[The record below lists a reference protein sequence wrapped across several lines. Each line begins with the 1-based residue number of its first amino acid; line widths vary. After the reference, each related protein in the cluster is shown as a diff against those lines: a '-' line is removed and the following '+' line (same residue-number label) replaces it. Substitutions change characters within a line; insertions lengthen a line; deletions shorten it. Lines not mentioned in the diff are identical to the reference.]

1 MGSIDMDYQFL
12 IWAILLGGLSAAS
25 LPLGSVLGLVW
36 NPGNRIIGM
45 MTAFGGGALL
55 AALAIEL
62 VAPTAMH
69 LVHAET
75 DAAKD
80 EAGHHL
86 ISLLFGA
93 ICGGTVFVVLD
104 EIINSKG
111 GFLRK
116 TSSTIEYFT
125 NRKAARRREIL
136 EHLSVSELV
145 RHLPLEAIEEMV
157 TKINE
162 KSFAA
167 GETIFEEGDEGDE
180 VVFLESGSVTVVRDE
195 QEIALLEGGDV
206 LGEIALVTGA
216 PRTATAIAKEE
227 TTAFSFPKEDFDD
240 WRSRYQEFEEA
251 ATRLA
256 VSRLKELVDRD
267 GVEIDAD
274 AWVDDA
280 MGSLMETAV
289 VPTESQL
296 QEVSKEHGGAPLAIW
311 LGIMLDGIP
320 ESFVIGSALLVS
332 ISVVIAQSGPEG
344 VTLGSVIPYTLIA
357 GLFLANFPEAMSSS
371 IGMKKQGWGNLKIFL
386 MWFSL
391 TVMTSI
397 GAGAGYWF
405 GDILDHGVLVLVEGF
420 AAGAMLTMIAAAMI
434 PEAIHLG
441 GRNSTGLATLVGFLA
456 AVAFKLLE

>member
-1 MGSIDMDYQFL
+1 MDYQFL
-12 IWAILLGGLSAAS
+12 IWAIFLGGLSAAS

-69 LVHAET
+69 LVDAKT
-75 DAAKD
+75 DNEKGEAA
-80 EAGHHL
+80 HHL
-86 ISLLFGA
+86 LNLLFGA
-93 ICGGTVFVVLD
+93 FCGGVVFVVLD

-157 TKINE
+157 TKVNE
-162 KSFAA
+162 KSFSA
-167 GETIFEEGDEGDE
+167 GETIFNEGDEGDE
-180 VVFLESGSVTVVRDE
+180 VVFLESGTVTVLRDS
-195 QEIALLEGGDV
+195 QEIALLEGGEV

-216 PRTATAIAKEE
+216 PRTATAVAKEKA
-227 TTAFSFPKEDFDD
+227 TAFAFPKEDFDD
-240 WRSRYQEFEEA
+240 WRSQYPEFEEA

-256 VSRLKELVDRD
+256 ASRLKELVDRD
-267 GVEIDAD
+267 GIEIDVD
-274 AWVDDA
+274 TWVDDA
-280 MGSLMETAV
+280 MNSLMATTV
-289 VPTESQL
+289 VPTQSQL

-311 LGIMLDGIP
+311 LGILLDGIP
-320 ESFVIGSALLVS
+320 ESFVIGSALLVA
-332 ISVVIAQSGPEG
+332 ISAVAAQSGPEA

-371 IGMKKQGWGNLKIFL
+371 IGMKKQGWGSPKIFL

-391 TVMTSI
+391 TIMTCI
-397 GAGAGYWF
+397 GAGAGFWF
-405 GDILDHGVLVLVEGF
+405 GDMLDHGVLVVVEGF

-441 GRNSTGLATLVGFLA
+441 GRNSTGLATLIGFIS